1 MLKGQDL
8 KRLVA
13 AIPDDAIVN
22 INGHW
27 EVGIESVT
35 VESPSPFG
43 GPTAVLHLT
52 KGYSITKD
60 EVLKALFTKKKT
72 SFPDAETR

>member
-1 MLKGQDL
+1 MKS
-8 KRLVA
+8 LVA

-60 EVLKALFTKKKT
+60 EVLEALFSKKKT
-72 SFPDAETR
+72 RFPDAETR

>member
-1 MLKGQDL
+1 MINGKDL

-27 EVGIESVT
+27 EVGVESVT
-35 VESPSPFG
+35 VESAAPFG
-43 GPTAVLHLT
+43 GPTAILHLT

-60 EVLKALFTKKKT
+60 DVLEALFRKKAT